1 MVLGLVPSRRESRLS
16 TPLLAAYFIGC
27 IGTHGCLVSLSRVG
41 ETAAV
46 LSLLGFVYCILF
58 IVGHSYSVLGD
69 DHSFMGGSDDT
80 WSGGLVGM

>member
-1 MVLGLVPSRRESRLS
+1 M
-16 TPLLAAYFIGC
+16 
-27 IGTHGCLVSLSRVG
+27 LSRVG

-46 LSLLGFVYCILF
+46 LSLLGFVYYILF
-58 IVGHSYSVLGD
+58 FVGHSYSVLGD